1 MLTKNYYSTL
11 AQLFWILIFNDVRL
25 QFLDNGVN
33 SVLKKKSLEKPDRMF
48 FGTEMTVD

>member
-48 FGTEMTVD
+48 FGSEMTVD

>member
-25 QFLDNGVN
+25 QFLDNGV
-33 SVLKKKSLEKPDRMF
+33 KKNHWKNP
-48 FGTEMTVD
+48 TECFLGQK